1 MKRCSRFGNWV
12 QNCGLI
18 NLGSVGPKYTWRG
31 PICRGYNKVFE
42 RLDKGIG
49 NHTWRMSFLE
59 ACIRVLA
66 RVKSDHHLI
75 LVEMNRGNNMS
86 QGEPRPLR
94 FEATW
99 NTYEDFVTFIWDSWV
114 NDAGLVPT
122 LRTTLLREWNQNV
135 FGNIFYMQ
143 EKGSSWT

>member
-1 MKRCSRFGNWV
+1 
-12 QNCGLI
+12 
-18 NLGSVGPKYTWRG
+18 
-31 PICRGYNKVFE
+31 
-42 RLDKGIG
+42 
-49 NHTWRMSFLE
+49 MSFLE

-66 RVKSDHHLI
+66 RVKLDHHLI

-99 NTYEDFVTFIWDSWV
+99 NTHGDFVTFIWDSWR